1 MEDLGLQARS
11 LFLAGRAALLPTAAD
26 RARVSVAL
34 STRFGIPI
42 DSLPHEIVD
51 EEPAPRW
58 LDGVAPVAT
67 ALRRTS

>member
-26 RARVSVAL
+26 RTRVSVAL
-34 STRFGIPI
+34 SARFGIPI
-42 DSLPHEIVD
+42 DSFPHETVD
-51 EEPAPRW
+51 GEPVTKWIDDA
-58 LDGVAPVAT
+58 ASTT